1 MHNRQDRFEMGK
13 HSEAYLQHLHIVLAI
28 SESHEVLWLH
38 AQLLQQPAD
47 S

>member
-1 MHNRQDRFEMGK
+1 MGK
-13 HSEAYLQHLHIVLAI
+13 HREAHLQHLHIILAI
-28 SESHEVLWLH
+28 SQCHEVLWLH